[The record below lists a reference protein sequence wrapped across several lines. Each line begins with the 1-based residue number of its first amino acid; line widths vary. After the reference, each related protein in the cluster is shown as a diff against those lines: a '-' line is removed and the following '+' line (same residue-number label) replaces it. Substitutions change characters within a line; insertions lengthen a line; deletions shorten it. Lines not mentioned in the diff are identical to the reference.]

1 MPTLTHDY
9 FCDTEQ
15 TSYTCFA
22 SLPVSFFFH
31 PGFHTVLL
39 SLLLLKLWRPPTFN
53 GYINSMALYAA
64 RLEFSTLLALRP
76 LSSFGLS
83 APLVTLG
90 LLFIS
95 SSIASPKLVVPRTL
109 IYHSS
114 HLTFM
119 LFPVHPYGNLT
130 RCLTPK
136 LHFQLSLLSWARARI
151 SNYPTWQ
158 QYYQGNF
165 SGQKLNDSWFLLCPP
180 NLAPS
185 PEFPILVHDVTFHL
199 VGQVK
204 KSLIHL

>member
-1 MPTLTHDY
+1 MTIFVTPSKQAMPV
-9 FCDTEQ
+9 
-15 TSYTCFA
+15 FA

-31 PGFHTVLL
+31 PGFLL
-39 SLLLLKLWRPPTFN
+39 SLLSVNSRRPPTFN

-64 RLEFSTLLALRP
+64 RLEFSTPSAFRP
-76 LSSFGLS
+76 LSSLGLS
-83 APLVTLG
+83 ALLVTLS

-95 SSIASPKLVVPRTL
+95 SSTVSPKLVVPRTL

-119 LFPVHPYGNLT
+119 LFPVHPYRSLT
-130 RCLTPK
+130 RRLTPK
-136 LHFQLSLLSWARARI
+136 LHFQLSLLSWAWAHI
-151 SNYPTWQ
+151 SSYPTGQW
-158 QYYQGNF
+158 YNQGNF

-185 PEFPILVHDVTFHL
+185 PEFPILVHDVTIHL
-199 VGQVK
+199 AGQVK